1 MNRTDYIDIIRLL
14 SIIEGF
20 SRANSQTKFL
30 PDDIDDE
37 IQRIIDMLIE
47 QINSIKEPKS

>member
-1 MNRTDYIDIIRLL
+1 MTRNDYIDIIRLL

-30 PDDIDDE
+30 PDDIDE
-37 IQRIIDMLIE
+37 EMQRILDMIVK
-47 QINSIKEPKS
+47 QINSYKD

>member
-1 MNRTDYIDIIRLL
+1 MNRNDYIDIIRLL

-37 IQRIIDMLIE
+37 IERIINILIE
-47 QINSIKEPKS
+47 QINSIKD